1 MIELARGRAYNG
13 SGTIARHK
21 GRTKEYQVLITLDGK
36 RKSAGYFR
44 TRAEASQALRNIV
57 SSIDKNEYIEPQRMP
72 LSEWLQIWIDE
83 YCCDIKASTKVAY
96 KGYIKNHIEP
106 ALGKVSLC
114 NLQPHM
120 IQRFINRLENQG
132 KRSSLPL
139 SYKTRKNIHGC
150 LSSALGTAVKIRYLR
165 ENPATG
171 CRIPRNDED
180 LRSHVINPL
189 NSSQIIQFMDA
200 IKGTRYER
208 IYMIALYTGMR
219 MSEILGL
226 QWDRVNFEIGELII
240 SKQLAMLREKGEKRK
255 LVSTKSR
262 KIRSI
267 IIPQAAT
274 DVLRTQLKAQ
284 YQYRLMAGQ
293 DWDNDLNLVFT
304 NELGNSIPHASVEH
318 EFKKIVTGIKL
329 PGCRFHD
336 LRHTFATEAIRA
348 GVDVETVSKSLGHF
362 SVGFTLDVY
371 GHVTQE
377 MKIDAAKRIQQAIE
391 NRAVR

>member
-1 MIELARGRAYNG
+1 MTKLARGRAFNG
-13 SGTIARHK
+13 SGAIAHHK
-21 GRTKEYQVLITLDGK
+21 GRTKAYQVLITIDGK
-36 RKSAGYFR
+36 RKSGGYFK
-44 TRAEASQALRNIV
+44 TRAEASQVLREIV
-57 SSIDKNEYIEPQRMP
+57 SSIDKNEYIEPQKMS
-72 LSEWLQIWIDE
+72 LAEWLQIWIDE
-83 YCCDIKASTKVAY
+83 YCCDIKESTKVAY
-96 KGYIKNHIEP
+96 KGYIKNHIDP
-106 ALGKVSLC
+106 ALGKTCLC

-132 KRSSLPL
+132 KRSSQPL

-150 LSSALGTAVKIRYLR
+150 LSAALGTAVKIRYLK

-180 LRSHVINPL
+180 PRSQVINPL
-189 NSSQIIQFMDA
+189 NSAQIIQFTDA

-219 MSEILGL
+219 MSEILGM
-226 QWDRVNFEIGELII
+226 QWDRVNFEIGELVI
-240 SKQLAMLREKGEKRK
+240 SKQLAILREKGDKRR

-267 IIPQAAT
+267 VIPQAAVE
-274 DVLRTQLKAQ
+274 VLRTQLKTQ
-284 YQYRLMAGQ
+284 YQYRLMAGK
-293 DWDNDLNLVFT
+293 DWDNELNLVFT
-304 NELGNSIPHASVEH
+304 DEHGNSIPHASVEH

-329 PGCRFHD
+329 PDCRFHD

-348 GVDVETVSKSLGHF
+348 GVDVETVSKALGHF

-377 MKIDAAKRIQQAIE
+377 MKIEAARRMQLAIE
-391 NRAVR
+391 NRAIR